1 MANLI
6 AGANYLL
13 LATVTTGRVLLTAVL
28 PDDKSLRVGDLDEV
42 VWVLLRR
49 NPLIQVSIIE
59 RTKTKVTY
67 VKHPLHVS

>member
-13 LATVTTGRVLLTAVL
+13 LATVTTGRMLLTAVL

>member
-49 NPLIQVSIIE
+49 DPLIQVSIIE

>member
-13 LATVTTGRVLLTAVL
+13 LATVTTGRMLLTAVL

-49 NPLIQVSIIE
+49 DPLIRVSIIE
-59 RTKTKVTY
+59 RTRTKVTY

>member
-13 LATVTTGRVLLTAVL
+13 LATVTTGRMLLTAVL

-49 NPLIQVSIIE
+49 DPLIQVSIIE